1 MIIIENKYAAQ
12 ATGCESPLPGKGKIM
27 MIKKKEWLEPVLKQ
41 EELLVFDK
49 FDRDDVLALG
59 LKVIDVAKNKY
70 GHGVAVRIVSE
81 GATTFYHM
89 MDGSSLENN
98 WWINKKLNTCQ
109 KTGVSTM
116 RAALEFEYGIRKPE
130 EWIRNEGNYVL
141 CGGCIPVKLKNGEI
155 AGYVLVSALPH
166 ERDHQLVADAMAE
179 YLGVKIPSII

>member
-1 MIIIENKYAAQ
+1 M
-12 ATGCESPLPGKGKIM
+12 L
-27 MIKKKEWLEPVLKQ
+27 KKKEWLEPVVKQ

-49 FDRDDVLALG
+49 FDREDVLALG
-59 LKVIDVAKNKY
+59 LRIIDLAKTRY

-109 KTGVSTM
+109 KTGVSSM
-116 RAALEFEYGIRKPE
+116 RAALEFEFGVRKPE
-130 EWIRNEGNYVL
+130 EWTSNEGNYVL
-141 CGGCIPVKLKNGEI
+141 CGDCMPVRLKNGEI
-155 AGYVLVSALPH
+155 AGYALVSALPH
-166 ERDHQLVADAMAE
+166 EKDHQLLADAMAE